1 MAALTGVADRTH
13 AEAQE
18 IIDRVART
26 FSLATRLLP
35 PSIRSDVNLLY
46 LVLRGLDD
54 AVDQHAPDAAERLDA
69 VQAWSSSGAVAG
81 REAEL
86 LDHLAVRHP
95 AFPRDAIADFCV
107 GQRHDLDP
115 VPFLTERDLDRYCY
129 RVAGTVGR
137 IMAVLL
143 GTVHRDADWAARALG
158 IAMQR
163 TNILRD
169 IDEDLAE
176 GRNYLPQETLQLAGV
191 VDLARGDRSLLL
203 RIEVAIADWWYAQ
216 GMAGIRHLAQGRAAI
231 RAGAL
236 MYREI
241 LHQLGR
247 DGWGSRRPWRA
258 RVATPRRAL
267 IIVRS
272 LVP

>member
-1 MAALTGVADRTH
+1 MSASIGTSDRYR

-18 IIDRVART
+18 VIDRAAWT
-26 FSLATRLLP
+26 FSLATRLLASP
-35 PSIRSDVNLLY
+35 TRSDVNLLY
-46 LVLRGLDD
+46 LVVRSLDD
-54 AVDQHAPDAAERLDA
+54 AVDQRAPDAAERLEA
-69 VQAWSSSGAVAG
+69 VEAWASSGAVAK

-86 LDHLAVRHP
+86 LDQLAARHP
-95 AFPRDAIADFCV
+95 AFPRDAIADFCA
-107 GQRHDLDP
+107 GQRQDLDP
-115 VPFLTERDLDRYCY
+115 VPFLTERELDRYCY

-143 GTVHRDADWAARALG
+143 GAVHHDADNAARALG

-176 GRNYLPQETLQLAGV
+176 GRVYLPRETLQLAGV

-203 RIEVAIADWWYAQ
+203 RIEAAIAEWWYAE
-216 GMAGIRHLAQGRAAI
+216 GMAGIRHLARGRAAV
-231 RAGAL
+231 RAAAL
-236 MYREI
+236 MYEEI
-241 LHQLGR
+241 LHQLAR

-258 RVATPRRAL
+258 RVARSRRAM
-267 IIVRS
+267 IVAIS
-272 LVP
+272 WLP